1 MPQGPT
7 ERQWEALTL
16 TLPSGFLVGHEEG
29 GVSSRVRP
37 PPLNP
42 VSASGWLCDLL
53 TQSRCLTL
61 LCLVS
66 KMATVTAPS
75 LYVCED

>member
-7 ERQWEALTL
+7 ERQWEALPL
-16 TLPSGFLVGHEEG
+16 TLPSGFLVGQEEG
-29 GVSSRVRP
+29 GLIKSETPSFESHLCLGRVKTP
-37 PPLNP
+37 
-42 VSASGWLCDLL
+42 
-53 TQSRCLTL
+53 

-66 KMATVTAPS
+66 KMGTVTSPS